1 MLGNVGCTRILMLHR
16 VLPAAP
22 AAFGL
27 PDCYRMRGTALTAS
41 ELARVLDEARMPD
54 VLIGL
59 RKPHRLRFSEES
71 DVLTGRTL
79 ATSVIPSSPIPLL
92 LKLTS
97 LSKGH

>member
-1 MLGNVGCTRILMLHR
+1 MLFLF
-16 VLPAAP
+16 PAP
-22 AAFGL
+22 
-27 PDCYRMRGTALTAS
+27 MHS
-41 ELARVLDEARMPD
+41 ELIRTFLMGRDGQNACARVLDEARMPD